1 MLAHTLRFYNVL
13 RSILGFKS
21 RQVPLKNELG
31 EYENDAVQKTLD
43 NSYVPAP
50 ILEARKVQDRII
62 IQRFKGKKY
71 NFADIG
77 CGDGYHGEIFA
88 QEGNEYHG
96 FEISSEMA
104 RKTRKSWLDS
114 GLRNTKVTEGDAG
127 KAKLQEDFY
136 DVVWSLYFTSGNFRE
151 EFDDIGKYDD
161 AYLDKNPAF
170 ISIVKNFYGALRKGG
185 RLFLTV
191 YKDLPETEEAQRTFY
206 KKTGQK
212 VITPLGSRFV
222 ATAENFWSVRWT
234 EKSMLSNLAECG
246 IEADQV
252 KFNDLSSVAWLVE
265 VTK

>member
-1 MLAHTLRFYNVL
+1 MPTYVLRLHNVL
-13 RSILGFKS
+13 KTILGVKTA
-21 RQVPLKNELG
+21 QAPLKNELG

-50 ILEARKVQDRII
+50 ILEARRVQDRII
-62 IQRFKGKKY
+62 RERFEGKKY

-96 FEISSEMA
+96 FEISSEMVQ
-104 RKTRKSWLDS
+104 KTRQRWLDS
-114 GLRNTKVTEGDAG
+114 GLSNAKVTECDAG
-127 KAKLQEDFY
+127 KIKLQKDFY
-136 DVVWSLYFTSGNFRE
+136 DVAWSLYFTPGNFRE
-151 EFDDIGKYDD
+151 EFDDISKYDD

-170 ISIVKNFYGALRKGG
+170 IGIVKNFYEALRKGG
-185 RLFLTV
+185 KLFLTV
-191 YKDLPETEEAQRTFY
+191 YKDLPETEDAQRTFY

-212 VITPLGSRFV
+212 VITSLGSRFV
-222 ATAENFWSVRWT
+222 ATEENFWSVRWT

-246 IEADQV
+246 IEAEQV

>member
-1 MLAHTLRFYNVL
+1 MSTYVL
-13 RSILGFKS
+13 RLQSVLKTILGVKS
-21 RQVPLKNELG
+21 AQDLLKNELG

-50 ILEARKVQDRII
+50 ILEARKAQDRII
-62 IQRFKGKKY
+62 TERFKGKKY

-77 CGDGYHGEIFA
+77 CGDGYHGELFA
-88 QEGNEYHG
+88 EACNEYHG

-104 RKTRKSWLDS
+104 QKTRQRWLDF
-114 GLRNTKVTEGDAG
+114 GFRNTKVVEGDAG
-127 KAKLQEDFY
+127 KTKLQKDFY
-136 DVVWSLYFTSGNFRE
+136 DVAWSLYFTSGNFRD
-151 EFDDIGKYDD
+151 EFDDISKYDD

-170 ISIVKNFYGALRKGG
+170 IGIVKNFYEALRIGG
-185 RLFLTV
+185 KLFLTV

-234 EKSMLSNLAECG
+234 ENSMLSNLAECG

-265 VTK
+265 VVK